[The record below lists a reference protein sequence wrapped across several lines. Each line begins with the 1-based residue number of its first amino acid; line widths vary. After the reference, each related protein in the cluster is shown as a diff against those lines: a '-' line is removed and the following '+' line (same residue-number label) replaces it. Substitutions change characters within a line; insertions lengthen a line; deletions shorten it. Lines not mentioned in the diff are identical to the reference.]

1 MRQPTEIPW
10 LPVFCIVDEERVM
23 KMSENHDAL
32 LYILRIAGFLF
43 AVCCVW
49 LIYARQKTKMKRLK
63 AANQHSAIVLLHK
76 RHAGNIDYASI
87 NAILHIDGLRAET
100 FLYALGVP
108 AVYLSPGK
116 HVIEVEA
123 HWSRHIRGRR
133 MKDHQAGPSMISVS
147 VESGE
152 YWSLEYCISKDQFT
166 FERCDPKNL
175 FLRKAG

>member
-1 MRQPTEIPW
+1 MTENR
-10 LPVFCIVDEERVM
+10 E
-23 KMSENHDAL
+23 AL
-32 LYILRIAGFLF
+32 LYVLRMAGFLF
-43 AVCCVW
+43 ALGCVW
-49 LIYARQKTKMKRLK
+49 LIYERQKKKMKRLK

-76 RHAGNIDYASI
+76 RHAGNMDYASM

-100 FLYALGVP
+100 FLFALGIP
-108 AVYLSPGK
+108 AVYLAPGE
-116 HVIEVEA
+116 HVIEVES

-133 MKDHQAGPSMISVS
+133 MKEFQAGPSALSVS

-152 YWSLEYCISKDQFT
+152 YWSLEYCISKDRFV

>member
-1 MRQPTEIPW
+1 MG
-10 LPVFCIVDEERVM
+10 
-23 KMSENHDAL
+23 ENQDAL

-76 RHAGNIDYASI
+76 RHAGNMDYASM
-87 NAILHIDGLRAET
+87 NAILHIDGLRAEP
-100 FLYALGVP
+100 FLFTLGIP
-108 AVYLSPGK
+108 AVYLAPGE
-116 HVIEVEA
+116 HVIEVESR
-123 HWSRHIRGRR
+123 WSRHIRGRR
-133 MKDHQAGPSMISVS
+133 MKEFQAGPSALSVS

-152 YWSLEYCISKDQFT
+152 YWSLEYCISKDCFV
-166 FERCDPKNL
+166 FERCDTKNL